1 MFYRACAIHL
11 VHFSSAFQHLH
22 QCQGQWHK
30 LLLGEQL
37 NWLALYQLSF
47 LLLYSPVQANGC
59 SIYQKYNPIF
69 HWKCEIIFQH
79 KLIFIKKF
87 QCILSSVIVV
97 ALKGVLFQV
106 KDFPGILKKSK
117 LDGLLWVG
125 PFFGVILLDIKLGFV
140 ICISLAILIMTYRNY
155 KIDILE
161 FGIEDDD
168 SHSTSQS
175 NSSNSSVLRVS
186 CTIHFTIFISQF
198 YKI

>member
-1 MFYRACAIHL
+1 MQFIWCIFPVHSSICINVKVNDTSYCWGNNSIDWLYISCHSYYCTHQYRQMA
-11 VHFSSAFQHLH
+11 VPSTKSTT
-22 QCQGQWHK
+22 
-30 LLLGEQL
+30 
-37 NWLALYQLSF
+37 LYSIESVKLSF
-47 LLLYSPVQANGC
+47 N
-59 SIYQKYNPIF
+59 I
-69 HWKCEIIFQH
+69 
-79 KLIFIKKF
+79 KLIFIKTF

>member
-37 NWLALYQLSF
+37 NWPALYQLSF
-47 LLLYSPVQANGC
+47 LLLYSPVQAKSC
-59 SIYQKYNPIF
+59 MIYPRYNPIF
-69 HWKCEIIFQH
+69 HWKCEIIFQ

-117 LDGLLWVG
+117 LDGLLWLG
-125 PFFGVILLDIKLGFV
+125 PFFGVILLDIKLGFA
-140 ICISLAILIMTYRNY
+140 ICIGLAILIMTYRNY

-168 SHSTSQS
+168 SHSSSQS

-186 CTIHFTIFISQF
+186 CTINFTILISQF